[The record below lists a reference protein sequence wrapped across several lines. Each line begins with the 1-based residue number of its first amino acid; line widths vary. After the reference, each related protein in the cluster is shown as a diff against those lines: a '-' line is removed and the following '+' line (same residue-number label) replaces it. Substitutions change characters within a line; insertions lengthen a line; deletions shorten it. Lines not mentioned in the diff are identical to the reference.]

1 MLLPPLTRLQSL
13 YWDREKLHD
22 EAFKL
27 EQRMRRSQQR
37 GHKYCKT
44 LEMYGTVIS
53 AIVLAEVEMK
63 VLEGVA

>member
-13 YWDREKLHD
+13 YWDTQKLHD
-22 EAFKL
+22 HASVL
-27 EQRMRRSQQR
+27 EQRMKRAQMR

-44 LEMYGTVIS
+44 LELYGTVIS